1 MVVFLLV
8 EIVRTFNFR
17 NFEGCPQTQ
26 QNRLGNQISFHKS
39 IKEIQKKD
47 LLNCYLK
54 LVTKIKIKIK
64 KKKKDKQVLNE
75 GKEQISQNTKYK
87 NNIIDFEKENKKLK
101 EEVESYVTSG

>member
-1 MVVFLLV
+1 M
-8 EIVRTFNFR
+8 
-17 NFEGCPQTQ
+17 
-26 QNRLGNQISFHKS
+26 
-39 IKEIQKKD
+39 
-47 LLNCYLK
+47 K
-54 LVTKIKIKIK
+54 LVKTKKKIKIK